1 MYETYNRIRAYLFR
15 LLDSKFGTKTER
27 MRYFSS
33 FISGYDFDSLLD
45 IGCGMGLL
53 FDNMSSSGDAKLL
66 VGVDLMKTRKGR
78 YQHVVASATALP
90 LIDGAFSLVTAYS
103 LVEHISEEERE
114 PFYREAK
121 RVTKNH
127 GTFLIQL
134 PNRYFIIESHTYMP
148 FFGFLPS
155 KLHSFAYRGE
165 YVAVPSIKTVL
176 GSLEENGFEVCNIER
191 YEGQFLPFSRFFRS
205 IGLFYLFPMGYII
218 YARVRKTKD
227 DRNIRLMTFQH

>member
-45 IGCGMGLL
+45 IGCGTGLL
-53 FDNMSSSGDAKLL
+53 FNNISSPEDAKLL
-66 VGVDLMKTRKGR
+66 VGVDLMKTRKR
-78 YQHVVASATALP
+78 RHQHVVASATALP
-90 LIDGAFSLVTAYS
+90 LIDGTFSLVTAYS
-103 LVEHISEEERE
+103 LVEHILEEERE

-176 GSLEENGFEVCNIER
+176 GSLEENGFEVYNIEK
-191 YEGQFLPFSRFFRS
+191 YQGQFLPFSRFFRS

-218 YARVRKTKD
+218 YARIRKTKD
-227 DRNIRLMTFQH
+227 Y